1 MRTYLKSM
9 LVSSIIKII
18 AQEVPH
24 VKISPDLAQKIVDDM
39 RMVLNHK
46 VNFMDMDGLI
56 IASSDKNRINTF
68 HGGAA
73 IVLKRKTPL
82 FIEYD
87 GQYEG
92 SRKGINM
99 PIYFDN
105 QIIGVIGVSGDKEV
119 EKYTEIVKTMTE
131 ILVKE
136 AYLNVMSFQ
145 NREKHR
151 LVIETL
157 LLDSGNLTYDTMFG
171 IDFADEYRVVTGG
184 PSTSDYD
191 LSYLYPLLE
200 STLSINSK
208 IFFTISH
215 ALIIILVPKTNLNYL
230 LTQIQNKAMDRY
242 EMNLNFGIGL
252 IGSETVD
259 IKKSFETAKQALG
272 WSVSQN
278 HEQQIIYFEEL
289 DLGMI
294 VANIPDDVKQ
304 LFHTN
309 IFRNFRTKD
318 FQQFRAIMKS
328 FAKHNGSLGACAD
341 ELFIH
346 KNTLQY
352 QLNKVKNLTGYDP
365 RNYQD
370 FAVLYMALLLHKN

>member
-1 MRTYLKSM
+1 M
-9 LVSSIIKII
+9 
-18 AQEVPH
+18 
-24 VKISPDLAQKIVDDM
+24 KISPSLAQKIVDNL
-39 RMVLNHK
+39 RLVLNHK

-56 IASSDKNRINTF
+56 IASSDSERINTF

-73 IVLKRKTPL
+73 TVLKRKTSL
-82 FIEYD
+82 FIAYD
-87 GQYEG
+87 DQYEG
-92 SRKGINM
+92 ARKGINM

-105 QIIGVIGVSGDKEV
+105 QIIGVIGVSGDQEV

-157 LLDSGNLTYDTMFG
+157 LLDAGNLAHHTLFG
-171 IDFADEYRVVTGG
+171 IDFANPYHVITGS

-191 LSYLYPLLE
+191 LSYLHPLLE
-200 STLSINSK
+200 SILSIHSQ

-215 ALIIILVPKTNLNYL
+215 SLIIILAPQINLNDVL
-230 LTQIQNKAMDRY
+230 VQIQSKSMARY
-242 EMNLNFGIGL
+242 KMNLNFGIGL
-252 IGSETVD
+252 TATDTVD
-259 IKKSFETAKQALG
+259 IKKSFETAKQALN
-272 WSVSQN
+272 WCNTQN
-278 HEQQIIYFEEL
+278 KRHAISYFGDL
-289 DLGMI
+289 DLGML
-294 VANIPDDVKQ
+294 VVNIPNDIKQ
-304 LFHTN
+304 LFYTT
-309 IFRNFRTKD
+309 IFKHFQTKEL
-318 FQQFRAIMKS
+318 QQFKKIMKS
-328 FAKHNGSLGACAD
+328 FSKHNGSLTRCAE

-352 QLNKVKNLTGYDP
+352 QLNKIKNLTGYDP

-370 FAVLYMALLLHKN
+370 FAVLHMALVLHES

>member
-1 MRTYLKSM
+1 M
-9 LVSSIIKII
+9 
-18 AQEVPH
+18 
-24 VKISPDLAQKIVDDM
+24 KISPTLAQKIVDNM

-46 VNFMDMDGLI
+46 VNFMDMNGLI
-56 IASSDKNRINTF
+56 IASSNSERINTF

-73 IVLKRKTPL
+73 IVLKRKSPL

-92 SRKGINM
+92 TRKGINM
-99 PIYFDN
+99 PIYFDH
-105 QIIGVIGVSGDKEV
+105 QIIGVIGISGDKEV

-151 LVIETL
+151 LIIETL
-157 LLDSGNLTYDTMFG
+157 LLNDGHLIEDTLFG
-171 IDFADEYRVVTGG
+171 IDFADEYRVIVGSPTVN
-184 PSTSDYD
+184 DYD

-200 STLSINSK
+200 TVLTVNSK

-215 ALIIILVPKTNLNYL
+215 SLIIILAPQINLNDL
-230 LTQIQNKAMDRY
+230 LAQIQFKAWDRNK
-242 EMNLNFGIGL
+242 LNIHFGVGL
-252 IGSETVD
+252 TGAKKID
-259 IKKSFETAKQALG
+259 MKKSFETAKQALA
-272 WSVSQN
+272 WSISQQF
-278 HEQQIIYFEEL
+278 HQQIVHFDKL

-294 VANIPDDVKQ
+294 ITNIPDDIKQ
-304 LFHTN
+304 LFQTK
-309 IFRNFRTKD
+309 IFYNFKEKD
-318 FQQFRAIMKS
+318 LQQFKQIMIV
-328 FAKHNGSLGACAD
+328 FAKHNGSLNRCAE
-341 ELFIH
+341 ELYIH

-352 QLNKVKNLTGYDP
+352 KLNKIKNLTGYDP

-370 FAVLYMALLLHKN
+370 FAVLHMALLLHEE

>member
-1 MRTYLKSM
+1 M
-9 LVSSIIKII
+9 
-18 AQEVPH
+18 
-24 VKISPDLAQKIVDDM
+24 KISPDLAQKIVDDM

-99 PIYFDN
+99 PIYFEN
-105 QIIGVIGVSGDKEV
+105 QVIGVIGVSGDKEV

-157 LLDSGNLTYDTMFG
+157 LLDAGNLVEDTLFG
-171 IDFADEYRVVTGG
+171 IDFTDAYQVVVGSPT
-184 PSTSDYD
+184 TSDYD

-200 STLSINSK
+200 SILTVHSK

-215 ALIIILVPKTNLNYL
+215 ALIIILVPKMTLNGL
-230 LTQIQNKAMDRY
+230 LIQIQERAQDRY
-242 EMNLNFGIGL
+242 NMKLHFGIGL
-252 IGSETVD
+252 VGAKMVD
-259 IKKSFETAKQALG
+259 IKKSFETAKQALR
-272 WSVSQN
+272 WSISQQP
-278 HEQQIIYFEEL
+278 EQQIIYFEKL
-289 DLGMI
+289 NLGML
-294 VANIPDDVKQ
+294 VANVPDDIKQ
-304 LFHTN
+304 LFHTK
-309 IFRNFRTKD
+309 IFCNFKEKD
-318 FQQFRAIMKS
+318 LQQFNGVIRS
-328 FAKHNGSLGACAD
+328 FAKHNGSLNRCA
-341 ELFIH
+341 EALFIH

-352 QLNKVKNLTGYDP
+352 QLNKIKDLTGYDP

-370 FAVLYMALLLHKN
+370 FAVLYLALLLDDT

>member
-1 MRTYLKSM
+1 M
-9 LVSSIIKII
+9 KIL
-18 AQEVPH
+18 P
-24 VKISPDLAQKIVDDM
+24 SLAQKIVDNM

-46 VNFMDMDGLI
+46 VNFMDMNGMI
-56 IASSDKNRINTF
+56 IASSDPERINTF

-73 IVLKRKTPL
+73 IVLKRKSPL

-92 SRKGINM
+92 TRKGINM
-99 PIYFDN
+99 PIYFEH
-105 QIIGVIGVSGDKEV
+105 QIIGVIGVSGNKEV
-119 EKYTEIVKTMTE
+119 EKYIEIVKTMTE
-131 ILVKE
+131 ILIKE

-151 LVIETL
+151 LIIETL
-157 LLDSGNLTYDTMFG
+157 LLNAGNLIEDTLFG
-171 IDFADEYRVVTGG
+171 IDFADEYRVIVGS
-184 PSTSDYD
+184 PIINDYD

-215 ALIIILVPKTNLNYL
+215 ALIIILAPKITLNDL
-230 LTQIQNKAMDRY
+230 LAQIQSKAMNRY
-242 EMNLNFGIGL
+242 EMSLHFGVGL
-252 IGSETVD
+252 TGTKMVD
-259 IKKSFETAKQALG
+259 IKKSFETAKQALN
-272 WSVSQN
+272 WSISQQF
-278 HEQQIIYFEEL
+278 EKQVIYFEKL

-294 VANIPDDVKQ
+294 VANIPDDIKQ
-304 LFHTN
+304 LFHTK
-309 IFRNFRTKD
+309 IFHNFKEKD
-318 FQQFRAIMKS
+318 LQQFNRIMKT
-328 FAKHNGSLGACAD
+328 FAKHNGSLTRCAK

-352 QLNKVKNLTGYDP
+352 KLNKIKTLTGYDP

-370 FAVLYMALLLHKN
+370 FAVLNMALLLYEE

>member
-1 MRTYLKSM
+1 
-9 LVSSIIKII
+9 
-18 AQEVPH
+18 

>member
-1 MRTYLKSM
+1 M
-9 LVSSIIKII
+9 
-18 AQEVPH
+18 
-24 VKISPDLAQKIVDDM
+24 KISPDLAQKIVDDM

-99 PIYFDN
+99 PIYFEN
-105 QIIGVIGVSGDKEV
+105 QVIGVIGVSGDKEV

-145 NREKHR
+145 KREKHR
-151 LVIETL
+151 LIIETL
-157 LLDSGNLTYDTMFG
+157 LLDTGNLTYDTLFG
-171 IDFADEYRVVTGG
+171 IDFADEYRVVVGS
-184 PSTSDYD
+184 PLTSDYD
-191 LSYLYPLLE
+191 LSYLHQLLE
-200 STLSINSK
+200 SILSINSK
-208 IFFTISH
+208 IFFTISYS
-215 ALIIILVPKTNLNYL
+215 LIIILAPKTTLNFL
-230 LTQIQNKAMDRY
+230 LTQIQDKAKDRY
-242 EMNLNFGIGL
+242 KVNLNFGVGL
-252 IGSETVD
+252 IGSQKID

-272 WSVSQN
+272 WSISQN

-289 DLGMI
+289 DLGML
-294 VANIPDDVKQ
+294 VANIPEDVKQ
-304 LFHTN
+304 LFHAN
-309 IFRNFRTKD
+309 IFHNLQAKD
-318 FQQFRAIMKS
+318 LQQFSRIMKS
-328 FAKHNGSLGACAD
+328 FAKHNGSLGTCAD

-352 QLNKVKNLTGYDP
+352 QLNKIKSLTGYDP

>member
-1 MRTYLKSM
+1 
-9 LVSSIIKII
+9 
-18 AQEVPH
+18 
-24 VKISPDLAQKIVDDM
+24 M

-46 VNFMDMDGLI
+46 VNFMDMEGLI

-73 IVLKRKTPL
+73 IVLQRKTSL

-92 SRKGINM
+92 ARKGINM

-105 QIIGVIGVSGDKEV
+105 QVIGVIGVSGDKEV
-119 EKYTEIVKTMTE
+119 EKFTEIVKTMTE

-151 LVIETL
+151 LIIETL
-157 LLDSGNLTYDTMFG
+157 LLDAGNLVEDTLFG
-171 IDFADEYRVVTGG
+171 IDFADEYQVIVGS
-184 PSTSDYD
+184 PSISDYD
-191 LSYLYPLLE
+191 LSYLHQLLE
-200 STLSINSK
+200 SVLSTHAK

-215 ALIIILVPKTNLNYL
+215 SLIIILAPKMTLNYL
-230 LTQIQNKAMDRY
+230 LTQIQDKAKDRY
-242 EMNLNFGIGL
+242 EMSLNFGVGL
-252 IGSETVD
+252 TSAQRVD
-259 IKKSFETAKQALG
+259 IKKSFETAKQALS
-272 WSVSQN
+272 WAISQKY
-278 HEQQIIYFEEL
+278 EQAVIYFEQL

-304 LFHTN
+304 LFYTN
-309 IFRNFRTKD
+309 IFRNLQEKD
-318 FQQFRAIMKS
+318 LQQFCEIIRS
-328 FAKHNGSLGACAD
+328 FTKHNGALGACAN

-352 QLNKVKNLTGYDP
+352 QLNKIKNLTGYDP

-370 FAVLYMALLLHKN
+370 FAVLYLALLLHEN